1 MNKKIL
7 EKLIKEDKSLHKIAA
22 ELKCSTT
29 NVEYWLKK
37 FGLSTNFKKYN
48 RKIHRC
54 TTCGE
59 TDKTKFYG
67 KKKNIC
73 GRCQTAYNNEAGRKK
88 KIKAVEY
95 KGGKCKKCGYKKC
108 INALEFHHRDPSTK
122 NDQWKT
128 MSGWK
133 WSRILKELHKCDLL
147 CANCHREVHYDT
159 FSSKYGS
166 EPIKRIPKKE
176 PKPLFIKNCEVC
188 KKEFKTK
195 RDKTKFCSHECSAID
210 KRKVIRPSKEELKVI
225 IDSKKSFVKIGKDFG
240 VSDNAVR
247 KWAKQYKIV

>member
-1 MNKKIL
+1 MDKKIL

-22 ELKCSTT
+22 ELKCSKT

-48 RKIHRC
+48 IKIHKC

-59 TDKTKFYG
+59 TDETKFYG

-88 KIKAVEY
+88 KKKAVEH
-95 KGGKCKKCGYKKC
+95 KGGQCKKCGYDKC

-147 CANCHREVHYDT
+147 CANCHREVHYET

-166 EPIKRIPKKE
+166 EPIKKIPKKT
-176 PKPLFIKNCEVC
+176 KPLITKRC
-188 KKEFKTK
+188 KQCNKEFTTK
-195 RDKTKFCSHECSAID
+195 KNKRKFCSVNCGKIFA
-210 KRKVIRPSKEELKVI
+210 RKVIRPSKKKLKSI
-225 IDSKKSFVKIGKDFG
+225 IDSGKPFTRIGKDFG

-247 KWAKQYKIV
+247 KWAKQYDIL